1 MEYHWSRAE
10 KQTLKS
16 NLKEPLEVLIFLL
29 RPRTAG
35 AIVNKLMYEMNA
47 NPREYEKD
55 RVLQLYSDFH
65 TRWRR
70 NLPPS
75 RRRIPYI
82 KWDLEPEKTQLLQE
96 KHNSENLDEL
106 VKIIG
111 AGPWSIIS
119 KIKKEA
125 EKNPIAWDKERADL
139 FNRQFYKRYRSV
151 RATLVHKVN
160 ESFLTDSIYG
170 PILKLESRWTDFDVV
185 ALRNSY
191 LNHSWYEL
199 QLMFRLKD
207 VPVATKLI
215 QLYHS
220 EPEAWDFDRIA
231 DVEFEAENKLFNAIK
246 EDTLRNYLPAR
257 FVDHNGKP
265 KRRPEIDVLLDKGL
279 TMSKIAGQLDES
291 RQNISGYVNSRGLM
305 PYYRYK
311 QRKNSIQE
319 VFMRFP

>member
-1 MEYHWSRAE
+1 MEYLWSDTE

-16 NLKEPLEVLIFLL
+16 NLKESLEVLIFLL
-29 RPRTAG
+29 RPRTPG
-35 AIVNKLMYEMNA
+35 AIVNKLKYEMKA
-47 NPREYEKD
+47 NPGEYEKG
-55 RVLQLYSDFH
+55 RVLQLYRDFH
-65 TRWRR
+65 KRWRR

-75 RRRIPYI
+75 RRRVPYI

-106 VKIIG
+106 VKTIG

-139 FNRQFYKRYRSV
+139 FNRQFYKNYRSV
-151 RATLVHKVN
+151 HATLVHKVN

-170 PILKLESRWTDFDVV
+170 PVLKLESRWTDFDVV
-185 ALRNSY
+185 ALGNSY

-207 VPVATKLI
+207 VPVSTKLI

-220 EPEAWDFDRIA
+220 EPEAWDFDRVA
-231 DVEFEAENKLFNAIK
+231 HLEFEADNKLLNAIK

-265 KRRPEIDVLLDKGL
+265 RRRQEVDALLDQGL
-279 TMSKIAGQLDES
+279 TMSKIAKQVNES
-291 RQNISGYVNSRGLM
+291 RQNINGYVHSRGLM

-311 QRKNSIQE
+311 QRKNSIPE
-319 VFMRFP
+319 LLMTFP